1 MNAINNLLK
10 KRWNPFAFRVVS
22 LIVFIL
28 IIIILYFGSLKLIF
42 NFNSN
47 SVMFILWTLWWP
59 FLYISLLFLGRFWCG
74 FICPVGLSNEMGNS
88 IRKTKK
94 DYLIKYGFIPFVIF
108 FLIVFWEQVSG
119 LFSSTKITLIFLA
132 TFLISS
138 FIAGVLMP
146 RWGFCKHFCPIG
158 SLFGP
163 FSRLSFLSVRTNREI
178 CKSCKTKECIRG
190 GKVEP
195 CPMFNDVPN
204 LNSNKDCLLC
214 TNCIKNCPYDSAK
227 LSFIKP
233 GEELIKKSGF
243 NLPESLF
250 IITLLGFSALLTTKG
265 THIFRLIEFS
275 GVWIR
280 AFDFVFG
287 IGFFILAYFIITYIS
302 TNLESKRNRNFKIDL
317 VNGGY
322 VFLPLAFSLMFFL
335 IVFGF
340 ITPLTNING
349 DIIAWSKYTL
359 LGIGGIWSWKL
370 AKEIFE
376 KRNFIYRIL
385 IILIIL
391 FWVLALIPGP
401 LNIFPDNT
409 GVYFAK
415 GGETINMKAFSMGFD
430 PAVIKIKSGEGF
442 DINVTNQDMVHSFVI
457 DKLNISVNVP
467 GGKNRLIRFGNLERG
482 EYEYYCSIPGHRE
495 AGMKGV
501 LIVE

>member
-1 MNAINNLLK
+1 MKTINNLLK

-22 LIVFIL
+22 LLIFIF

-47 SVMFILWTLWWP
+47 LIMFILWTLWWP

-74 FICPVGLSNEMGNS
+74 FICPIGLCNEMGNS

-94 DYLIKYGFIPFVIF
+94 DYLIKYSFIPFVIF

-132 TFLISS
+132 TFLLSS
-138 FIAGVLMP
+138 FVAGILMP

-163 FSRLSFLSVRTNREI
+163 FSRLSILGVRTNREI
-178 CKSCKTKECIRG
+178 CKTCKTKECVKG

-204 LNSNKDCLLC
+204 LDSNKDCLLC

-227 LSFIKP
+227 LCFIKP
-233 GEELIKKSGF
+233 GEEIKKKSGF
-243 NLPESLF
+243 NLAESLF
-250 IITLLGFSALLTTKG
+250 IIALFGFSVLLTTRG
-265 THIFRLIEFS
+265 TQIFRLIEFN
-275 GVWIR
+275 GIWIR
-280 AFDFVFG
+280 AFDFIFG
-287 IGFFILAYFIITYIS
+287 IGFFILAYFFITYIS
-302 TNLESKRNRNFKIDL
+302 MNKKDKNFKENLI
-317 VNGGY
+317 NGGY
-322 VFLPLAFSLMFFL
+322 VFLPLVFSLMFFL

-340 ITPLTNING
+340 ITPLTNLDENLV
-349 DIIAWSKYTL
+349 AFSKYIIL
-359 LGIGGIWSWKL
+359 AIGGVWSWKF

-376 KRNFIYRIL
+376 KRNLIYRIS

-391 FWVLALIPGP
+391 SWVLVLIPGP

-409 GVYFAK
+409 RIYFAEN
-415 GGETINMKAFSMGFD
+415 GETINMRAFSMEFD
-430 PAVIKIKSGEGF
+430 PAVIKIKSGGKF

-457 DKLNISVNVP
+457 NELNINLNLP
-467 GGKNRLIRFGNLERG
+467 RGENRVVRLGVLKKG
-482 EYEYYCSIPGHRE
+482 EYEYYCAIPGHRE